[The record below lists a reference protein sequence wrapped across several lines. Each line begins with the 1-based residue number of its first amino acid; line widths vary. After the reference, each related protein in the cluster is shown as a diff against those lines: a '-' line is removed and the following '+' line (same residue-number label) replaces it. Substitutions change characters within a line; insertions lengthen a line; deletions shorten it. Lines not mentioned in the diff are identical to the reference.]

1 MEIMVLY
8 GYCWNVGDNEYISM
22 ERIVDILAKKNGAK
36 GNEERNAFVCVCV
49 CVCVCACIHVCDEV

>member
-8 GYCWNVGDNEYISM
+8 GYCWNVGDNKYINM
-22 ERIVDILAKKNGAK
+22 KDIVNILGEKNNK
-36 GNEERNAFVCVCV
+36 EGNKERNAFVCVCV